1 MRVILGR
8 EESPDVSCR
17 QRFAEETLRTLC
29 VASREV
35 SEAEFRAWSR
45 RHREAAVLLQDR
57 AQELD
62 RLYEEMEQNLQV
74 GWGWGQDPNP
84 NAVPQRAGTGGL
96 ALQNE
101 EVKCPSQ
108 HPFPGWEDRGFSPR
122 GDFVTCQWTLGCQAV
137 AVRLCLPPSRAAGWI
152 QG

>member
-8 EESPDVSCR
+8 EESPDVSFL

-45 RHREAAVLLQDR
+45 RHHEAAVLLQDR

-74 GWGWGQDPNP
+74 GWGWSQEELS
-84 NAVPQRAGTGGL
+84 VPQRADMGGL
-96 ALQNE
+96 ALQSE
-101 EVKCPSQ
+101 EQCPTQ
-108 HPFPGWEDRGFSPR
+108 H
-122 GDFVTCQWTLGCQAV
+122 
-137 AVRLCLPPSRAAGWI
+137 
-152 QG
+152 